1 MDKNNQRLNFF
12 LMHTPSMNVE
22 QQDAVNTI
30 YGPLLVL
37 AGAGSGKTRVVTY
50 RIVNI
55 LEQGVPP
62 SSILGLT
69 FTNKAAGEMKERI
82 RHLTHHHVLICTFH
96 SLGARILRE
105 SIQALGY
112 LPGFTIYDEQ
122 DVEKIMKLCLSEFD
136 SGLKL
141 DSKRFL
147 HLISNAKNALL
158 APNEVNS
165 SDLEENEKYFPE
177 VYARY
182 QAKLKEYNAVDFDDL
197 LYLPVRLFREHPEM
211 LHHYQQR
218 WSFLLIDEYQD
229 TNAAQYSIVKH
240 LVDKHH
246 NLCVV
251 GDPDQSIYSWRG
263 ANIQNIL
270 GFENDYPGAKVVRL
284 EQNYRSRSNILEASN
299 TLISYNGGRLEKN
312 LWSDRG
318 PGDKI
323 KHFTADTERGEAQFV
338 AEKIAYHYDKGNIP
352 LKQMA
357 VFYRTNAQS
366 RALEDRLLIHHI
378 PYVIVGGISFYQRRE
393 IKDILAFL
401 RVVHSGVDFVSFSR
415 TINIPKRGIGD
426 TTIEKIRLAASEE
439 QLSLIAYCQAL
450 VQDQPLRHPLKLSA
464 KQKEALKSYLSI
476 LHKLKEIGKACS
488 LKELVKNT
496 IEQTGYLDYIKTDM
510 ETYQER
516 KENLNALVSKA
527 MEWEMS
533 TENPSLEGFL
543 EELSLKS
550 TLDEA
555 DATQDRVSLMTI
567 HNGKGLE
574 FDVVFLV
581 GMEEDLFPHANSR
594 DSEPAQEEERRLCYV
609 GMTRAKE
616 YLYLC
621 DVRQRFLWG
630 TTRSQ
635 RPSRFLKEIPGEYI
649 EKIRPVFFAK
659 SHPHAR
665 PLTAQNL
672 IEDEEDVEE
681 PFSDEIDQ
689 QVADIEMLAPGDT
702 VFHKDFGIGTIK
714 QAYEGSIGLTF
725 KVFFSKDN
733 RERTLVAK
741 FAKLQK
747 L

>member
-1 MDKNNQRLNFF
+1 MNQSSVSR
-12 LMHTPSMNVE
+12 PSMNTE
-22 QQDAVNTI
+22 QQEAVDTI

-50 RIVNI
+50 RIVKI
-55 LEQGVPP
+55 LEQGIDPTE
-62 SSILGLT
+62 ILGLT

-82 RHLTHHHVLICTFH
+82 RRLTHHQVLICTFH

-122 DVEKIMKLCLSEFD
+122 DVDKIMKLCLDELN

-141 DSKRFL
+141 DSKLFL
-147 HLISNAKNALL
+147 NLISRAKNAML
-158 APNEVNS
+158 APEEVDET
-165 SDLEENEKYFPE
+165 DLDVNEKIFPE
-177 VYARY
+177 VYACY
-182 QAKLKEYNAVDFDDL
+182 QKKLKECNALDFNDL
-197 LYLPVRLFREHPEM
+197 LYLPVRLFKEHPEI
-211 LHHYQQR
+211 LDHYQKR

-229 TNAAQYSIVKH
+229 TNAAQYSIVRYLVEKH
-240 LVDKHH
+240 G

-270 GFENDYPGAKVVRL
+270 GFERDYPGAKVVRL

-299 TLISYNGGRLEKN
+299 TLISYNSGRLEKN

-318 PGDKI
+318 LGEKI
-323 KHFTADTERGEAQFV
+323 KHYTADTERGEAQFV
-338 AEKIAYHYDKGNIP
+338 AEKIAHHYEKGNIP
-352 LKQMA
+352 LRQMA

-378 PYVIVGGISFYQRRE
+378 PYVIVGGVSFYQRKE

-415 TINIPKRGIGD
+415 TINLPKRGMGD
-426 TTIEKIRLAASEE
+426 TTVEKIRSGASEE
-439 QLSLIAYCQAL
+439 QLSLIAYCDGL
-450 VQDQPLRHPLKLSA
+450 VQDKPLHHPIKLPP
-464 KQKEALKSYLSI
+464 KQKEGLKSYLSI
-476 LHKLKEIGKACS
+476 LHELREIGKTCS
-488 LKELVKNT
+488 LKELVKST
-496 IEQTGYLDYIKTDM
+496 IEQTGYLEYIKNDA

-516 KENLNALVSKA
+516 KENLNALISKA
-527 MEWEMS
+527 MEWELS

-550 TLDEA
+550 SLDEA
-555 DATQDRVSLMTI
+555 DASQDRISLMTV

-594 DSEPAQEEERRLCYV
+594 DSVPAQEEERRLCYV
-609 GMTRAKE
+609 GMTRARE
-616 YLYLC
+616 YLYVC

-635 RPSRFLKEIPGEYI
+635 RPSRFLKEIPDQYM
-649 EKIRPVFFAK
+649 EKIRPSFFAK
-659 SHPHAR
+659 SHPHHHSSIFKKPA
-665 PLTAQNL
+665 
-672 IEDEEDVEE
+672 EEENIVEE
-681 PFSDEIDQ
+681 PFSDEINQ
-689 QVADIEMLAPGDT
+689 FQADVDALSLGDT
-702 VFHKDFGIGTIK
+702 VFHQDFGIGVIK
-714 QAYEGSIGLTF
+714 QVYEGSIGLTF

-733 RERTLVAK
+733 RERSLVANLARLK
-741 FAKLQK
+741 KL
-747 L
+747 

>member
-1 MDKNNQRLNFF
+1 MS
-12 LMHTPSMNVE
+12 HATMNDE
-22 QQDAVNTI
+22 QQDAVDTI

-50 RIVNI
+50 RIVKI
-55 LEQGVPP
+55 LEEGVSP
-62 SSILGLT
+62 SEILGLT
-69 FTNKAAGEMKERI
+69 FTNKAAGEMKERV
-82 RHLTHHHVLICTFH
+82 RHLTDNHVLICTFH

-112 LPGFTIYDEQ
+112 FPGFTIYDEQ
-122 DVEKIMKLCLSEFD
+122 DVEKVMKLCLSEFD
-136 SGLKL
+136 PGLKL
-141 DSKRFL
+141 DSKLFL
-147 HLISNAKNALL
+147 NLISNAKNSLL
-158 APNEVNS
+158 APQ
-165 SDLEENEKYFPE
+165 DIDQAALEQNEKYFPE
-177 VYARY
+177 IYARY

-197 LYLPVRLFREHPEM
+197 LYLPVRLFKEHPDV
-211 LHHYQQR
+211 LHHYQKR

-229 TNAAQYSIVKH
+229 TNAAQYFIVSY
-240 LVDKHH
+240 LVAKHH

-270 GFENDYPGAKVVRL
+270 GFEKDYPDAKVVRL

-299 TLISYNGGRLEKN
+299 ALIRYNSGRFEKN

-318 PGDKI
+318 AGERI

-338 AEKIAYHYDKGNIP
+338 AEKIAEHYENGNIP
-352 LKQMA
+352 LRQMA
-357 VFYRTNAQS
+357 IFYRTNAQS

-378 PYVIVGGISFYQRRE
+378 PYTIVGGISFYQRRE
-393 IKDILAFL
+393 IKDILSFL
-401 RVVHSGVDFVSFSR
+401 RIVYSGVDFVSFSR

-426 TTIEKIRLAASEE
+426 ATIEKIRLAASEE
-439 QLSLIAYCQAL
+439 RLSLVAYSRAL
-450 VQDQPLRHPLKLSA
+450 VQDLPLVHSVKLSA
-464 KQKEALKSYLSI
+464 KQKEALKSYLCL
-476 LHKLKEIGKACS
+476 LHELSEIGKSCS

-496 IEQTGYLDYIKTDM
+496 IEQTGYLDYIKSDI

-516 KENLNALVSKA
+516 KENLNALIAKA
-527 MEWEMS
+527 MEWELS
-533 TENPSLEGFL
+533 TENPSLESFL

-550 TLDEA
+550 SLDES
-555 DATQDRVSLMTI
+555 DVSQDRICLMTI

-594 DSEPAQEEERRLCYV
+594 DSDLAQEEERRLCYV

-635 RPSRFLKEIPGEYI
+635 RPSRFLKEIPEKYI
-649 EKIRPVFFAK
+649 EKIRPTFFAK
-659 SHPHAR
+659 AHPHKPSPTSWHPA
-665 PLTAQNL
+665 
-672 IEDEEDVEE
+672 EELNVVEE
-681 PFSDEIDQ
+681 SFSDEISQGLPNSKTD
-689 QVADIEMLAPGDT
+689 LFSKGDT
-702 VFHKDFGIGTIK
+702 VFHKDFGIGSI
-714 QAYEGSIGLTF
+714 QQVYEGSIGLTF
-725 KVFFSKDN
+725 KIFFTKDN

-741 FAKLQK
+741 FAHLKKL
-747 L
+747 

>member
-1 MDKNNQRLNFF
+1 MS
-12 LMHTPSMNVE
+12 HAPMNSE
-22 QQDAVNTI
+22 QQSAVDTI

-37 AGAGSGKTRVVTY
+37 AGAGSGKTRVVTF

-55 LEQGVPP
+55 LEQGVHP
-62 SSILGLT
+62 SEILGLT
-69 FTNKAAGEMKERI
+69 FTNKAAGEMKERV
-82 RHLTHHHVLICTFH
+82 RQLTHHNVLICTFH

-105 SIQALGY
+105 SIHVLGY
-112 LPGFTIYDEQ
+112 MPGFTIYDEQ
-122 DVEKIMKLCLSEFD
+122 DVEKIMKVCLSEMD
-136 SGLKL
+136 SSAKL
-141 DSKRFL
+141 DSKLFL
-147 HLISNAKNALL
+147 RLISNAKNALQEP
-158 APNEVNS
+158 ADIDPNT
-165 SDLEENEKYFPE
+165 LEENEKNFPE
-177 VYARY
+177 AYARY
-182 QAKLKEYNAVDFDDL
+182 QAKLKEYNALDFDDL
-197 LYLPVRLFREHPEM
+197 LYLPVKLFKEHPEV
-211 LHHYQQR
+211 LEHYQKR

-229 TNAAQYSIVKH
+229 TNAAQYTIVRY
-240 LVDKHH
+240 LVAQHH

-263 ANIQNIL
+263 ANIGNIL

-299 TLISYNGGRLEKN
+299 TLIGYNSGRLEKN

-318 PGDKI
+318 PGEKI

-338 AEKIAYHYDKGNIP
+338 AEKIAHHYEKGNIP

-378 PYVIVGGISFYQRRE
+378 PYVIVGGISFYQRKE

-401 RVVHSGVDFVSFSR
+401 RIVHSGTDFVSFSR

-426 TTIEKIRLAASEE
+426 TTIEKIRLGASEE
-439 QLSLIAYCQAL
+439 RLSLIAYCEAL
-450 VQDQPLRHPLKLSA
+450 VRGEQLRHPIKLPA
-464 KQKEALKSYLSI
+464 KQKEGLQSYLSI
-476 LHKLKEIGKACS
+476 LHELREIGKASS

-496 IEQTGYLDYIKTDM
+496 IEQSHYLDYIKLDA

-516 KENLNALVSKA
+516 KENLNALISKA
-527 MEWEMS
+527 MEWELS
-533 TENPSLEGFL
+533 TENPTLEGFL

-550 TLDEA
+550 SLDESEG
-555 DATQDRVSLMTI
+555 QHDRISLMTI

-581 GMEEDLFPHANSR
+581 GLEEDLFPHANSR
-594 DSEPAQEEERRLCYV
+594 DSDTALEEERRLCYV

-616 YLYLC
+616 YLYVC

-635 RPSRFLKEIPGEYI
+635 RPSRFLREIPGEYV
-649 EKIRPVFFAK
+649 EKIRPVFYAK
-659 SHPHAR
+659 PSEYQPMRAPKR
-665 PLTAQNL
+665 VE
-672 IEDEEDVEE
+672 IEEENIIEE
-681 PFSDEIDQ
+681 PFSDEMDNS
-689 QVADIEMLAPGDT
+689 VADIDMLTVGDT
-702 VFHKDFGIGTIK
+702 VFHHDFGVGVINK
-714 QAYEGSIGLTF
+714 SYEGSVGWMF
-725 KVFFSKDN
+725 KVFFTKDN

-741 FAKLQK
+741 IAKLKK

>member
-1 MDKNNQRLNFF
+1 ML
-12 LMHTPSMNVE
+12 HASMNPE

-55 LEQGVPP
+55 LEQGVHP
-62 SSILGLT
+62 SEILGLT

-82 RHLTHHHVLICTFH
+82 RQLTHHHVLICTFH

-122 DVEKIMKLCLSEFD
+122 DIEKIMKLCLSEF
-136 SGLKL
+136 SPEAKM
-141 DSKRFL
+141 DSKSCLNF
-147 HLISNAKNALL
+147 ISNAKNALWEPEDID
-158 APNEVNS
+158 PNG
-165 SDLEENEKYFPE
+165 LKQNEKHFPE
-177 VYARY
+177 VYKRY
-182 QAKLKEYNAVDFDDL
+182 QAKLKECNAVDFDDL
-197 LYLPVRLFREHPEM
+197 LFLPNKLFEKHPEM
-211 LHHYQQR
+211 LEHYRKR

-229 TNAAQYSIVKH
+229 TNAAQYQIVNY
-240 LVDKHH
+240 LVANHQ

-263 ANIQNIL
+263 ANIRNIL
-270 GFENDYPGAKVVRL
+270 DFEKDYPNAKVVRL

-299 TLISYNGGRLEKN
+299 ALISRNSGRLEKN

-318 PGDKI
+318 PGEKI
-323 KHFTADTERGEAQFV
+323 RHFTADTERSEAQFV
-338 AEKIAYHYDKGNIP
+338 AENIASHYDKENIP

-378 PYVIVGGISFYQRRE
+378 PYVIVGGVSFYQRKE
-393 IKDILAFL
+393 VKDILAFL

-415 TINIPKRGIGD
+415 TINIPKRGIGES
-426 TTIEKIRLAASEE
+426 TIEKIRLGASEE
-439 QLSLIAYCQAL
+439 QLSLIAYCDAL
-450 VQDQPLRHPLKLSA
+450 VQDQQLRHPIKLSA
-464 KQKEALKSYLSI
+464 KQKESLKSYISI
-476 LHKLKEIGKACS
+476 LHELRAISKASS

-496 IEQTGYLDYIKTDM
+496 IEQTGYLDYIKLDP
-510 ETYQER
+510 ETYEER
-516 KENLNALVSKA
+516 KENLNALISKA
-527 MEWEMS
+527 MEWELS

-550 TLDEA
+550 SLDEA
-555 DATQDRVSLMTI
+555 EASHDRISLMTI

-574 FDVVFLV
+574 FEVVFLV

-594 DSEPAQEEERRLCYV
+594 DSEQALEEERRLCYV

-635 RPSRFLKEIPGEYI
+635 RPSRFLMEIPGEYI
-649 EKIRPVFFAK
+649 KKIRPAFY
-659 SHPHAR
+659 AR
-665 PLTAQNL
+665 SAAPQAMRPSIVPQVK
-672 IEDEEDVEE
+672 EEEVEE
-681 PFSDEIDQ
+681 PFSDEINQMATDI
-689 QVADIEMLAPGDT
+689 ADLSPGDT
-702 VFHKDFGIGTIK
+702 VFHNDFGIGTIK
-714 QAYEGSIGLTF
+714 QAYEGSYGLTF
-725 KVFFSKDN
+725 KVFFTKDS
-733 RERTLVAK
+733 RERSLVAK
-741 FAKLQK
+741 FARLKKL
-747 L
+747 